1 MGFFIMMNKNYLTF
15 DYLKSEYKNI
25 LSLLPNTLTH
35 INNVDFKPLKTF
47 INCKDENDFLLF
59 LLLLENCGI
68 IYRENLL
75 IKANYNF
82 YIS

>member
-1 MGFFIMMNKNYLTF
+1 MKNKNFLTF
-15 DYLKSEYKNI
+15 DYLKSEYKDI
-25 LSLLPNTLTH
+25 LELLPDTLTH
-35 INNVDFKPLKTF
+35 IQNIDFKPLQTF
-47 INCKDENDFLLF
+47 INCKSENDFLLF

-68 IYRENLL
+68 IIRENLL

>member
-1 MGFFIMMNKNYLTF
+1 MKNQNFLTF
-15 DYLKSEYKNI
+15 EYLKSEYKNI
-25 LSLLPNTLTH
+25 LKLLPDTLTH
-35 INNVDFKPLKTF
+35 IQNVNFKPLQTF

-68 IYRENLL
+68 ITRDNLL

>member
-1 MGFFIMMNKNYLTF
+1 MKNKNFLTF
-15 DYLKSEYKNI
+15 DYLKSEYKDI
-25 LSLLPNTLTH
+25 LDLLPDTLTH
-35 INNVDFKPLKTF
+35 IQNIDFKPLQTF
-47 INCKDENDFLLF
+47 INCKSENDFLLF

-68 IYRENLL
+68 IIRENLL

>member
-1 MGFFIMMNKNYLTF
+1 MMNKNYLSF

-25 LSLLPNTLTH
+25 LRLLPNTLTH
-35 INNVDFKPLKTF
+35 INNVDFKPLQTF

-82 YIS
+82 YIA

>member
-1 MGFFIMMNKNYLTF
+1 MKNKDFLTF
-15 DYLKSEYKNI
+15 DYLKSEYKDI
-25 LSLLPNTLTH
+25 LELLPDTLTH
-35 INNVDFKPLKTF
+35 IQNIDFKPLQTF
-47 INCKDENDFLLF
+47 INCKSENDFLLF

-68 IYRENLL
+68 IIRENLL

>member
-1 MGFFIMMNKNYLTF
+1 MKNQNFLTF
-15 DYLKSEYKNI
+15 DYLKSEYKDI
-25 LSLLPNTLTH
+25 LELLPDTLTH
-35 INNVDFKPLKTF
+35 IHNIDFKPLQTF
-47 INCKDENDFLLF
+47 INCKSENDFLLF

-68 IYRENLL
+68 IIRENLL

>member
-1 MGFFIMMNKNYLTF
+1 MKNKNFLTF
-15 DYLKSEYKNI
+15 DYLKSEYKDI
-25 LSLLPNTLTH
+25 LQLLPDTLTH
-35 INNVDFKPLKTF
+35 IQNIDFKPLQTF
-47 INCKDENDFLLF
+47 INCKSENDFLLF

-68 IYRENLL
+68 IIRENLL

>member
-1 MGFFIMMNKNYLTF
+1 MMNKNYLNF

-25 LSLLPNTLTH
+25 LNLLPNTLTH
-35 INNVDFKPLKTF
+35 IHNIDFKPLQEF
-47 INCKDENDFLLF
+47 ISCDNDQDFLLF
-59 LLLLENCGI
+59 LLFLENCGI

-82 YIS
+82 YIA

>member
-1 MGFFIMMNKNYLTF
+1 MKNKNFLTF
-15 DYLKSEYKNI
+15 DYLKSEYKDI
-25 LSLLPNTLTH
+25 LELLPDTLTH
-35 INNVDFKPLKTF
+35 IQNIDFKPLQTF
-47 INCKDENDFLLF
+47 INCKNENDFLLF

-68 IYRENLL
+68 IIRENLL